1 MSLTAKFYTVDKSPR
16 STRLPSSGPVRYRDI
31 DLQGATIE
39 AENAAPLPLKKCFAE
54 LSPSQ
59 SFNGYDR
66 PWKGGD
72 GLNKFSLDPAVSLL
86 SETDVSTTYDAQTGT
101 LTIEKIADNPDAA
114 IYLQSDEYELPASTP
129 INVPIDVYVNIRIHR
144 DLVGS
149 MPPSWGNTAYQLA
162 YKQPSMSDFV
172 ALYRESF
179 PSATPNDFFRSAESR
194 SGRISNYNLNEPVQF
209 RVWMIPSMSKNSIG
223 TKLTVSEFSVT
234 LESSE
239 QAIPYANVC
248 PVVAPSAPAI
258 LRRDV
263 DGVISDW
270 RLESFPSGYFGG
282 YFDAIRGRLVNQ
294 WIEIP
299 SYAGEELPA
308 EWMSSLD
315 LYAAGTTPTLGAQV
329 FYRAAGTGEVYQ
341 VQPWD
346 VRTLQG
352 DNVLTWSGG
361 NLDITYTAYR
371 STTPPVPLE
380 LPIDIKYPTD
390 VLHPELMLN
399 FSQSPVDYNY
409 LYIPAFDRYYWLN
422 GWQSVSN
429 GLWSVTG
436 TVDELASWREQIL
449 DLNLYVLRAASE
461 GDGRIIDN
469 LYPALAD
476 VTRQILYKDASP
488 WGVES
493 GTVGVYV
500 VSICGSGET
509 AYYIF
514 APSEYKQFFDKL
526 LGDDY
531 IDSVMSYL
539 PDWKTVY
546 PGAPL
551 QINPLQYVAGVK
563 WFPFTS
569 LSGVPVTPV
578 SSIPVGLGSV
588 AQTAYKLAPLA
599 VTVAYDRTIPISSIH
614 PQSARGVYLNL
625 APYSHIQAYVP
636 PFGLVTINPAT
647 ALAAKSVR
655 LTIAVDLRSGDGALR
670 LLTPDGAIE
679 TELHAPIGVSV
690 AIGQTLTAGYGLLDA
705 AGAAAG
711 IGASIMSGNIAGA
724 ITGATSA
731 IGNVIASQVPTS
743 RTIGSPESIG
753 ALRGPLVIYSDH
765 YAVAEE
771 DITHRGRPLCANRR
785 LGDLTGYVLVAD
797 ADFTIPC
804 TEEENKQIRAF
815 LEGGVFI
822 E

>member
-31 DLQGATIE
+31 ELTGATIE

-59 SFNGYDR
+59 SFNGFDR
-66 PWKGGD
+66 PWAAGEGPNFGANPLDHYYADRLCTASFSGNTLTLHPTGRNVWYAIVFDNIENFYISFEAERYNVVSSGTGD
-72 GLNKFSLDPAVSLL
+72 LAIRIDAQETEESTLHTIDGWTYVNDRASVNNRFFAGSYYKVVVYFLL
-86 SETDVSTTYDAQTGT
+86 SNNGAEGYGEFRNFSISLEPLDVYY
-101 LTIEKIADNPDAA
+101 PDAN
-114 IYLQSDEYELPASTP
+114 ICP
-129 INVPIDVYVNIRIHR
+129 ILSP
-144 DLVGS
+144 
-149 MPPSWGNTAYQLA
+149 T
-162 YKQPSMSDFV
+162 
-172 ALYRESF
+172 
-179 PSATPNDFFRSAESR
+179 
-194 SGRISNYNLNEPVQF
+194 
-209 RVWMIPSMSKNSIG
+209 
-223 TKLTVSEFSVT
+223 
-234 LESSE
+234 
-239 QAIPYANVC
+239 
-248 PVVAPSAPAI
+248 APAI
-258 LRRDV
+258 LHRDV
-263 DGVISDW
+263 DGLISDW

-299 SYAGEELPA
+299 SYAGEELPS

-329 FYRAAGTGEVYQ
+329 VYKAAGTGDVYQ

-352 DNVLTWSGG
+352 DNELTWSGG
-361 NLDITYTAYR
+361 DLDIIYTAYR
-371 STTPPVPLE
+371 STEPPVPLE

-399 FSQSPVDYNY
+399 FAQSPVDYNY

-436 TVDELASWREQIL
+436 DVDELASWRSEIL
-449 DLNLYVLRAASE
+449 DLELYVLRAASE

-469 LYPALAD
+469 LYPAVAD

-539 PDWKTVY
+539 PDWETVY
-546 PGAPL
+546 PAAPL

-588 AQTAYKLAPLA
+588 AQAAYKLAPLA
-599 VTVAYDRTIPISSIH
+599 VTVAYDQTIPIESIH

-625 APYSHIQAYVP
+625 APYSHIAAYVP
-636 PFGLVTINPAT
+636 PFGMITINPAT
-647 ALAAKSVR
+647 AMAQKAVR

-670 LLTPDGAIE
+670 LLTPDGAVE

-711 IGASIMSGNIAGA
+711 IGASIMSGNVAGA

-731 IGNVIASQVPTS
+731 IGNVIASQIPTS

-753 ALRGPLVIYSDH
+753 ALRGPLVVYSDH

-785 LGDLTGYVLVAD
+785 LGSMTGYVLVAD

-804 TEEENKQIRAF
+804 TEEENNQIRAF

>member
-1 MSLTAKFYTVDKSPR
+1 MSLTARFYTVDKSPR
-16 STRLPSSGPVRYRDI
+16 STRLPSSAPVRYQNI
-31 DLQGATIE
+31 SLQGETIE
-39 AENAAPLPLKKCFAE
+39 ADNAAPLPLRRCVGY
-54 LSPSQ
+54 LQPSQ
-59 SFNGYDR
+59 PDNEYGGPWHGGQSANIFDPQPENAILAGATAAYTADYTGSGIVVTKTANVDSAIFFVSKPLLHPINGVLTYYFNGTFARANSSYNTGSGR
-66 PWKGGD
+66 FAIGFAR
-72 GLNKFSLDPAVSLL
+72 LNDAGEVAEFSA
-86 SETDVSTTYDAQTGT
+86 STVGVFGSTGT
-101 LTIEKIADNPDAA
+101 HNFVNQEVSDTTGHQDNTWYPAFRIESVFGAQGAGSSVTISNLSAGRSPLT
-114 IYLQSDEYELPASTP
+114 EYVPYEN
-129 INVPIDVYVNIRIHR
+129 NVPV
-144 DLVGS
+144 
-149 MPPSWGNTAYQLA
+149 
-162 YKQPSMSDFV
+162 
-172 ALYRESF
+172 
-179 PSATPNDFFRSAESR
+179 
-194 SGRISNYNLNEPVQF
+194 ISP
-209 RVWMIPSMSKNSIG
+209 
-223 TKLTVSEFSVT
+223 
-234 LESSE
+234 
-239 QAIPYANVC
+239 A
-248 PVVAPSAPAI
+248 APAI

-263 DGVISDW
+263 NGVLSDW
-270 RLESFPSGYFGG
+270 RLETFPEGYFGG
-282 YFDAIRGRLVNQ
+282 YFNAIRGRLVNQ
-294 WIEIP
+294 WIEIS

-315 LYAAGTTPTLGAQV
+315 VYEEGTTPTLGAQV
-329 FYRAAGTGEVYQ
+329 VYKASGGGTAYQ

-361 NLDITYTAYR
+361 DLDVTYTAYR

-390 VLHPELMLN
+390 ILHPELMLN
-399 FSQSPVDYNY
+399 FSESPDDFNY
-409 LYIPAFDRYYWLN
+409 LYLPAFHRYYWLN

-436 TVDELASWREQIL
+436 TVDELASWRDEIL
-449 DLNLYVLRAASE
+449 DLDLYVLRAASE

-469 LYPALAD
+469 LYPAVAD
-476 VTRQILYKDASP
+476 VTRQILYSDASP

-539 PDWKTVY
+539 PDWETVY
-546 PGAPL
+546 PQAPL

-599 VTVAYDRTIPISSIH
+599 VTTAYDRTIPINSIH
-614 PQSARGVYLNL
+614 PQSSRGVYLNL

-647 ALAAKSVR
+647 ALAAQSVR

-670 LLTPDGAIE
+670 LLTPDGAVE
-679 TELHAPIGVSV
+679 TELHAPVGVSV

-711 IGASIMSGNIAGA
+711 IGASIMSGNVVGA

-753 ALRGPLVIYSDH
+753 ALRGPLVVYSDH

-804 TEEENKQIRAF
+804 TEEENNQIRSF

>member
-1 MSLTAKFYTVDKSPR
+1 MSLTAKFYTVDKSPK

-31 DLQGATIE
+31 ELTGATIE
-39 AENAAPLPLKKCFAE
+39 AENAAPLPLKKCLAE

-66 PWKGGD
+66 PWAGGMGQNLID
-72 GLNKFSLDPAVSLL
+72 ISDESSYNYTAFNVEVTVSGNKINMRGKNAEDNMMYIFTPHNVNQNDPVYIKAIFRRTAPL
-86 SETDVSTTYDAQTGT
+86 SSGKQLYVQATVEGTTFTAGATASTTDDLLVIDFSALTAPRTGKVR
-101 LTIEKIADNPDAA
+101 LEFKAMPYPNGYNSVAEIENLIVSK
-114 IYLQSDEYELPASTP
+114 TP
-129 INVPIDVYVNIRIHR
+129 I
-144 DLVGS
+144 
-149 MPPSWGNTAYQLA
+149 
-162 YKQPSMSDFV
+162 
-172 ALYRESF
+172 
-179 PSATPNDFFRSAESR
+179 AEYS
-194 SGRISNYNLNEPVQF
+194 
-209 RVWMIPSMSKNSIG
+209 
-223 TKLTVSEFSVT
+223 
-234 LESSE
+234 
-239 QAIPYANVC
+239 PYANEC
-248 PVVAPSAPAI
+248 PIVAPSAPAI

-294 WIEIP
+294 WIEIS
-299 SYAGEELPA
+299 SYAGEELPS
-308 EWMSSLD
+308 EWMSSFD

-329 FYRAAGTGEVYQ
+329 VYKAAGTGDVYQ

-352 DNVLTWSGG
+352 DNELTWSGG
-361 NLDITYTAYR
+361 DLDIIYTAYR
-371 STTPPVPLE
+371 STEPPVPLE

-436 TVDELASWREQIL
+436 DVDELASWRSEIL
-449 DLNLYVLRAASE
+449 DLELYVLRAASE

-539 PDWKTVY
+539 PDWETIY
-546 PGAPL
+546 PAAPL

-588 AQTAYKLAPLA
+588 TQTAYKLAPLA
-599 VTVAYDRTIPISSIH
+599 VTVAYDQTIPIESIH

-625 APYSHIQAYVP
+625 APYSHITAYVP
-636 PFGLVTINPAT
+636 PFGMVTINPAT
-647 ALAAKSVR
+647 ALAQKAVR

-670 LLTPDGAIE
+670 LLTPDGAVE

-711 IGASIMSGNIAGA
+711 IGASIMSGNVAGA

-731 IGNVIASQVPTS
+731 IGNVIASQIPTS

-753 ALRGPLVIYSDH
+753 ALRGPLVVYSDH

-785 LGDLTGYVLVAD
+785 LGSMTGYVLVAD

-804 TEEENKQIRAF
+804 TEEENNQIRAF

>member
-1 MSLTAKFYTVDKSPR
+1 MSLTARFYTVDKSPR
-16 STRLPSSGPVRYRDI
+16 STRLPSSAPVRYRDI

-39 AENAAPLPLKKCFAE
+39 ADNAAPLPLKRCIGE
-54 LSPSQ
+54 LQPSQ

-66 PWKGGD
+66 PWAAGSGKNW
-72 GLNKFSLDPAVSLL
+72 LNLPNGSWQVISDYVN
-86 SETDVSTTYDAQTGT
+86 QT
-101 LTIEKIADNPDAA
+101 LTADRDISPDAP
-114 IYLQSDEYELPASTP
+114 LHVSCT
-129 INVPIDVYVNIRIHR
+129 IRQGR
-144 DLVGS
+144 
-149 MPPSWGNTAYQLA
+149 
-162 YKQPSMSDFV
+162 SDFV
-172 ALYRESF
+172 SL
-179 PSATPNDFFRSAESR
+179 
-194 SGRISNYNLNEPVQF
+194 
-209 RVWMIPSMSKNSIG
+209 SIG
-223 TKLTVSEFSVT
+223 VVDANSVWHNIQEYSSLGTSRNINYAGTNSTGITGKPAIKILSPLSSQYNVSVSLSRAIITDDLTASFS
-234 LESSE
+234 
-239 QAIPYANVC
+239 PYENVC
-248 PVVAPSAPAI
+248 PIVAPTAPAI

-263 DGVISDW
+263 DGVLSDW
-270 RLESFPSGYFGG
+270 RLESFPSGYFAG
-282 YFDAIRGRLVNQ
+282 YFDAIRGKLVNQ

-315 LYAAGTTPTLGAQV
+315 LYEAGTTPTTGAQV
-329 FYRAAGTGEVYQ
+329 VYEAASEVVYQ

-361 NLDITYTAYR
+361 DLDVTYTAYR
-371 STTPPVPLE
+371 STTPPLPLE

-390 VLHPELMLN
+390 ILHPELMLN
-399 FSQSPVDYNY
+399 FAESPVDYNY
-409 LYIPAFDRYYWLN
+409 LYLPAFDRYYWLN

-429 GLWSVTG
+429 GLWSVTA

-476 VTRQILYKDASP
+476 VTRQILYSDASP

-493 GTVGVYV
+493 GTDGVYV
-500 VSICGSGET
+500 VSICGNGET
-509 AYYIF
+509 AYYIM
-514 APSEYKQFFDKL
+514 APTEYKHFFDKL
-526 LGDDY
+526 LGDEY
-531 IDSVMSYL
+531 INRVMSYL
-539 PDWKTVY
+539 PDWETVY
-546 PGAPL
+546 PQAPL

-569 LSGVPVTPV
+569 LSGVPVTYTENV
-578 SSIPVGLGSV
+578 PVGLGYV
-588 AQTAYKLAPLA
+588 EQECYKLAPLA

-647 ALAAKSVR
+647 AMAAKSVR

-670 LLTPDGAIE
+670 LLTPDGAVE

-724 ITGATSA
+724 ITGASSA

-753 ALRGPLVIYSDH
+753 ALRGPLVVYSDH

-804 TEEENKQIRAF
+804 TEEENNQIRAF

>member
-31 DLQGATIE
+31 ELQGETIE
-39 AENAAPLPLKKCFAE
+39 AENAAPLPLKKC
-54 LSPSQ
+54 LCDLQPSQ

-66 PWKGGD
+66 PWAAGKGTNILDVALANTQSVTYDGVTLTQSDGVWRITGTATGTGGWNVFRSKTSPVTLDDQTYCYVTIQHTGENSELVALNSGTGAQIRNASGRFTYRTNYD
-72 GLNKFSLDPAVSLL
+72 GLYIGFYITSGVTYNETVKVWVSVGE
-86 SETDVSTTYDAQTGT
+86 SAQ
-101 LTIEKIADNPDAA
+101 
-114 IYLQSDEYELPASTP
+114 EYA
-129 INVPIDVYVNIRIHR
+129 
-144 DLVGS
+144 
-149 MPPSWGNTAYQLA
+149 
-162 YKQPSMSDFV
+162 
-172 ALYRESF
+172 
-179 PSATPNDFFRSAESR
+179 
-194 SGRISNYNLNEPVQF
+194 
-209 RVWMIPSMSKNSIG
+209 
-223 TKLTVSEFSVT
+223 
-234 LESSE
+234 
-239 QAIPYANVC
+239 PYANVC
-248 PVVAPSAPAI
+248 PIVAPSAPVI

-270 RLESFPSGYFGG
+270 RLETFPDDYFGG

-294 WIEIP
+294 WIEIS

-308 EWMSSLD
+308 NWMSSLD
-315 LYAAGTTPTLGAQV
+315 LYAAGTTPTTGAQV
-329 FYRAAGTGEVYQ
+329 VYPASGGGVVYQ

-352 DNVLTWSGG
+352 DNELTWSGG
-361 NLDITYTAYR
+361 DLDIIYTAYR
-371 STTPPVPLE
+371 STEPPVPLE

-399 FSQSPVDYNY
+399 FAQSPVDYNY

-436 TVDELASWREQIL
+436 DVDELASWRSEIL
-449 DLNLYVLRAASE
+449 DLELYVLRAASE

-476 VTRQILYKDASP
+476 VTRQILYKDSSP
-488 WGVES
+488 WAVEM
-493 GTVGVYV
+493 GITGLYV
-500 VSICGSGET
+500 VSVCGSGET
-509 AYYIF
+509 AYYAF
-514 APSEYKQFFDKL
+514 TRTQYKAFFDAL

-539 PDWKTVY
+539 PDWETVY
-546 PGAPL
+546 PQAPL

-563 WFPFTS
+563 WFPLGSIADVGKTS
-569 LSGVPVTPV
+569 VQ
-578 SSIPVGLGSV
+578 SIPVGMASV
-588 AQTAYKLAPLA
+588 DCDAYKLDPYA
-599 VTVAYDRTIPISSIH
+599 VTVAYDHTIPIESIH

-625 APYSHIQAYVP
+625 APYSQIAAYVP
-636 PFGLVTINPAT
+636 PFGVITINPAM
-647 ALAAKSVR
+647 AAAQKAVR

-670 LLTPDGAIE
+670 LMTPDGSVE
-679 TELHAPIGVSV
+679 TELHAKIGVSV
-690 AIGQTLTAGYGLLDA
+690 ALGQTLTAGYGLLDA
-705 AGAAAG
+705 TGAAAG
-711 IGASIMSGNIAGA
+711 FVGGIAGAVSAFTSGNIAGGIGA
-724 ITGATSA
+724 VAGTVNTATSA
-731 IGNVIASQVPTS
+731 IGNAIASQIPTS

-753 ALRGPLVIYSDH
+753 ALRGPLVVYSDH

-771 DITHRGRPLCANRR
+771 DIMHRGRPLCADRR
-785 LGDLTGYVLVAD
+785 LGSMTGYVLVAD

-804 TEEENKQIRAF
+804 TEEEHNQIRAF

>member
-1 MSLTAKFYTVDKSPR
+1 MSLTARFYTVDKSPR
-16 STRLPSSGPVRYRDI
+16 STRLPSSAPVRYQNI
-31 DLQGATIE
+31 SLQGETIE
-39 AENAAPLPLKKCFAE
+39 ADNAAPLPLRRCIGY
-54 LSPSQ
+54 LQPSQ
-59 SFNGYDR
+59 PNNEY
-66 PWKGGD
+66 GGPYY
-72 GLNKFSLDPAVSLL
+72 GGGPNLTNPDP
-86 SETDVSTTYDAQTGT
+86 DVSTPVATGCTYTYNDGVYTVTKNGT
-101 LTIEKIADNPDAA
+101 EEPSVLLFLGEFTPTTNQAT
-114 IYLQSDEYELPASTP
+114 IYLTFNAVRVNTGSMTPKYDTAIQFYTEQNGNRRSLARLTYTDNEAHFLSEIAVQTQLLPNVPLKIYGELEPISYSAEAYNGTYAVFSDLMVSTVP
-129 INVPIDVYVNIRIHR
+129 LDHFVPFANNVPI
-144 DLVGS
+144 LS
-149 MPPSWGNTAYQLA
+149 PT
-162 YKQPSMSDFV
+162 
-172 ALYRESF
+172 
-179 PSATPNDFFRSAESR
+179 
-194 SGRISNYNLNEPVQF
+194 
-209 RVWMIPSMSKNSIG
+209 
-223 TKLTVSEFSVT
+223 
-234 LESSE
+234 
-239 QAIPYANVC
+239 
-248 PVVAPSAPAI
+248 APAI

-263 DGVISDW
+263 DGVLSDW
-270 RLESFPSGYFGG
+270 RLETFPDGFFGG
-282 YFDAIRGRLVNQ
+282 YFNAIRGRLVNQ

-315 LYAAGTTPTLGAQV
+315 VYEEGATPTLGAQV
-329 FYRAAGTGEVYQ
+329 VYKASGGGTVYQ

-361 NLDITYTAYR
+361 DLDVTYTAYR

-390 VLHPELMLN
+390 ILHPELMLN
-399 FSQSPVDYNY
+399 FSESPDDFNY
-409 LYIPAFDRYYWLN
+409 LYLPAFHRYYWLN

-436 TVDELASWREQIL
+436 TVDELASWRDEIL
-449 DLNLYVLRAASE
+449 DLDLYVLRAASE

-469 LYPALAD
+469 LYPAVAD
-476 VTRQILYKDASP
+476 VTRQILYSDASP

-539 PDWKTVY
+539 PDWETVY
-546 PGAPL
+546 PQAPL

-599 VTVAYDRTIPISSIH
+599 VTTAYDRTIPINSIH

-647 ALAAKSVR
+647 ALAAQSVR

-670 LLTPDGAIE
+670 LLTPDGAVE
-679 TELHAPIGVSV
+679 TELHAPVGVSV

-711 IGASIMSGNIAGA
+711 IGASIMSGNVVGA

-753 ALRGPLVIYSDH
+753 ALRGPLVVYSDH

-804 TEEENKQIRAF
+804 TEEENNQIRAF

>member
-1 MSLTAKFYTVDKSPR
+1 MSLTARFYTVDKSPR
-16 STRLPSSGPVRYRDI
+16 STRLPSSAPVRYQNI
-31 DLQGATIE
+31 SLQGETIE
-39 AENAAPLPLKKCFAE
+39 ADNAAPLPLRRCIGE
-54 LSPSQ
+54 LQPSQ
-59 SFNGYDR
+59 PDNEYGG
-66 PWKGGD
+66 PWAGGD
-72 GLNKFSLDPAVSLL
+72 GPNKFDSGPNSFIRLDSGISREYVDGKPRFVQT
-86 SETDVSTTYDAQTGT
+86 TDSSGRCTWHSPVMFPCERYQLITTWWTVRIKRYPQVEYNTDNTAIDLYLATYDAEGNILGYTPAESGGSSFNYTNNAVDILNLERTNTVSTANVAYIQLCMRVQTHVSVEGAAGSY
-101 LTIEKIADNPDAA
+101 IEVDEIGVSFTAEGSDAP
-114 IYLQSDEYELPASTP
+114 YEN
-129 INVPIDVYVNIRIHR
+129 NVPI
-144 DLVGS
+144 
-149 MPPSWGNTAYQLA
+149 
-162 YKQPSMSDFV
+162 
-172 ALYRESF
+172 
-179 PSATPNDFFRSAESR
+179 
-194 SGRISNYNLNEPVQF
+194 
-209 RVWMIPSMSKNSIG
+209 NS
-223 TKLTVSEFSVT
+223 
-234 LESSE
+234 
-239 QAIPYANVC
+239 
-248 PVVAPSAPAI
+248 PSAPAI

-263 DGVISDW
+263 DGLISDW
-270 RLESFPSGYFGG
+270 RLETFPDGFFGG
-282 YFDAIRGRLVNQ
+282 YFNAIRGRLVNQ

-315 LYAAGTTPTLGAQV
+315 VYEEGTTPTLGAQV
-329 FYRAAGTGEVYQ
+329 VYKASGGGTAYQ

-361 NLDITYTAYR
+361 DLDVTYTAYR

-390 VLHPELMLN
+390 ILHPELMLN
-399 FSQSPVDYNY
+399 FASSPVDFNY
-409 LYIPAFDRYYWLN
+409 LYLPAFDRYYWLN

-436 TVDELASWREQIL
+436 TVDELASWRDEIL

-469 LYPALAD
+469 LYPAVAD
-476 VTRQILYKDASP
+476 VSRQILFTDRSP
-488 WGVES
+488 WAVEM
-493 GTVGVYV
+493 GITGFYV

-509 AYYIF
+509 AYYAF
-514 APSEYKQFFDKL
+514 TPSQYKAFFDEL

-539 PDWKTVY
+539 QDWETVY
-546 PGAPL
+546 PQAKL
-551 QINPLQYVAGVK
+551 EINPLQYVAGVK
-563 WFPFTS
+563 WFAFSTITDVGATS
-569 LSGVPVTPV
+569 VDT
-578 SSIPVGLGSV
+578 IPVGMASV
-588 AQTAYKLAPLA
+588 DCRGYKLPSYA
-599 VTVAYDRTIPISSIH
+599 VTVAYDRTIPINSIH

-647 ALAAKSVR
+647 ALAAQSVR

-670 LLTPDGAIE
+670 LLTPDGAVE
-679 TELHAPIGVSV
+679 TELHAPVGVSV

-711 IGASIMSGNIAGA
+711 IGASIMSGNVAGV
-724 ITGATSA
+724 ITGASSA
-731 IGNVIASQVPTS
+731 IGNLIASQVPTS

-753 ALRGPLVIYSDH
+753 ALRGPLVVYSDH

-804 TEEENKQIRAF
+804 TEEENNQIRAF